1 MPKKLLQFAIHL
13 LELGNTMLVILEPG
27 GTAITDKGKQ
37 KFRRQQNEWIKLTN
51 LWSAEPANLGK
62 RTVPL
67 EPNASGWSKQ
77 VAVVAVVAQVGSAM
91 ER

>member
-1 MPKKLLQFAIHL
+1 MNQT
-13 LELGNTMLVILEPG
+13 N
-27 GTAITDKGKQ
+27 
-37 KFRRQQNEWIKLTN
+37 N
-51 LWSAEPANLGK
+51 LWSAESANLGK

-77 VAVVAVVAQVGSAM
+77 VAVVAFVAQVGSVM